1 MHILFCVN
9 KAKLRTKCFVKVE
22 HFVLPF
28 ILSVKP
34 ALESAKYPPKGPPNK
49 QSVNW
54 AVFTSGDTTQ
64 PARLFIADPKAYPS
78 ADKSGASYGLE
89 LIFS

>member
-28 ILSVKP
+28 I
-34 ALESAKYPPKGPPNK
+34 ESG
-49 QSVNW
+49 SC
-54 AVFTSGDTTQ
+54 G
-64 PARLFIADPKAYPS
+64 
-78 ADKSGASYGLE
+78 KSCQLYRCGNNRVPGRQTP
-89 LIFS
+89 